1 VSPWPN
7 ATVLDS
13 VALMRWHD
21 TLVSTDVASR
31 SQSEPDSEAPIFA
44 VLRSSSGNWRCT
56 CHRLGESWLADQV
69 HGLSR
74 LQDTEQP

>member
-1 VSPWPN
+1 
-7 ATVLDS
+7 
-13 VALMRWHD
+13 
-21 TLVSTDVASR
+21 LVSIDVASR

-44 VLRSSSGNWRCT
+44 VLHSSSGNWRYPR
-56 CHRLGESWLADQV
+56 HRLGESWSADQA